1 MSQPMMNPLPPQFF
15 MAPPNVNQ
23 QSHTREQFMPY
34 TMPQML
40 STPPL
45 TPIPSPIVVPPARPA
60 AATPHVIYKQQPVG
74 YAHPSQLGYQI
85 PGNPNSS
92 SVVQP
97 QFYTPQST
105 GVVGAQ
111 AFPPQVLASQSNSA
125 FGMYSYP
132 QQGANTRPKTLI
144 SFSRNEVETSKT
156 LKDAAYASR
165 ALKDRAKHDEILRAR
180 EQNL

>member
-1 MSQPMMNPLPPQFF
+1 MHSFAAANMKNLQNQQKRISQPMMKPLPQYV

-23 QSHTREQFMPY
+23 QGHASTREQFLPY

-45 TPIPSPIVVPPARPA
+45 TPIPPPIVAPARPA

-85 PGNPNSS
+85 PGNPNPTP
-92 SVVQP
+92 VVQP
-97 QFYTPQST
+97 QFYTPQATT
-105 GVVGAQ
+105 GIVGAAQ
-111 AFPPQVLASQSNSA
+111 AFPPHVLASQSNSA

-132 QQGANTRPKTLI
+132 QQGANTRRKTLI
-144 SFSRNEVETSKT
+144 SFSRTEV
-156 LKDAAYASR
+156 
-165 ALKDRAKHDEILRAR
+165 
-180 EQNL
+180 